1 MNSTTSTAPAALE
14 APETADRAIDP
25 EGQKRAQE
33 LVEKYMEGKRRAEA
47 EREAIES
54 AKRAEIKKA
63 EPEPAQAAPTIREFL
78 DSCTIKAGHDHILE
92 SCQKH
97 GVSLD
102 SPWPPHFP
110 EEGGREP
117 EPPKAEQKGQ
127 LILFP
132 QWANDRRAAVH
143 AIFRS
148 ALFPAL
154 NNKQQRR
161 YYPELER
168 LFSVEGVEVF
178 FMGTQF
184 DQSDQDVYLELVN
197 IAHETPFGLEC
208 CFTAYSLLK
217 ALGRA
222 TGKADYQQLH
232 GELIRLRAGTVD
244 MTDHGIRYFGGLIEG
259 GIKDEITNYYAISIN
274 PRFARLFKAGMW
286 ASLDLQQRRDLG
298 RNQVAKALHAYYS
311 THAAPG
317 PHRYEK
323 LAALIGLQ
331 NKNPRDVKATLIKA
345 HGELK
350 RVGLLSDYEA
360 SATAIKTAINHTPSK
375 ARHIVKKIIKSR
387 KRTRRNDE

>member
-1 MNSTTSTAPAALE
+1 MNNATNTATAAPE
-14 APETADRAIDP
+14 APETPVRGINLEARKQLDDEIAAN
-25 EGQKRAQE
+25 KRA
-33 LVEKYMEGKRRAEA
+33 KA

-63 EPEPAQAAPTIREFL
+63 EPEPAQAAQTIREFL
-78 DSCTIKAGHDHILE
+78 DSCAVKAGHSHILE
-92 SCQKH
+92 GCQKY
-97 GVSLD
+97 GISLD
-102 SPWPPHFP
+102 SPWPPKFP

-132 QWANDRRAAVH
+132 QWADDRRAAVH

-154 NNKQQRR
+154 NNKQPRR
-161 YYPELER
+161 YYPAQER
-168 LFSVEGVEVF
+168 ICSVEGVEVL

-184 DQSDQDVYLELVN
+184 DQSDLDVYLELLN
-197 IAHETPFGLEC
+197 IAHETPFGVEC

-274 PRFARLFKAGMW
+274 PRFARFFKAGMW
-286 ASLDLQQRRDLG
+286 ASLDLQQRRAFG
-298 RNQVAKALHAYYS
+298 RNQTAKALHAYYS

-317 PHRYEK
+317 PHSYEK

-331 NKNPRDVKATLIKA
+331 NKKARDLKANIIKA

-350 RVGLLSDYEA
+350 RVGFLSDYEA
-360 SATAIKTAINHTPSK
+360 GATTIKPAINHTPSQ
-375 ARHIVKKIIKSR
+375 ARHIVKKIIKRR
-387 KRTRRNDE
+387 KRTRCNDE